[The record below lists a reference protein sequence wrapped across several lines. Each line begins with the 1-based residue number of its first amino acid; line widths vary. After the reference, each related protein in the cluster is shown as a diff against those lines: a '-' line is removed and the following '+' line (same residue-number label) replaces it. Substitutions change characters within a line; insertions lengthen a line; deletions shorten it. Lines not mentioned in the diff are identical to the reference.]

1 MAQQPDF
8 ISILQITDMHILA
21 TPEDTLLGINT
32 AYYFKEVLDLAFAG
46 KKRYDLVLVT
56 GDLAQDPCP
65 ASYRHILKML
75 EAYNI
80 PCICLPGNHDDY
92 HLMQQ
97 ILNTGKVSCRK
108 QVLLGDWQIICLNSQ
123 IPGAPGGRLSKPELL
138 FLEACLNSHPEH
150 YALIAVHHHC
160 LASKTSWM
168 DTMMIDNSQELFE
181 IINKYPQVKAITYG
195 HIHQAM
201 DTTVA
206 SVRVFGTPST
216 CFQFKPESE
225 KFSVDNTTPGYR
237 VIQLHAGGVV
247 KSEIFR
253 LPGQL
258 TGIQADTQG
267 Y

>member
-1 MAQQPDF
+1 MAQQPGF
-8 ISILQITDMHILA
+8 ISVLQITDMHIRS

-32 AYYFKEVLDLAFAG
+32 SHYFKAILDLAFAG
-46 KKRYDLVLVT
+46 KQQYDLILVT
-56 GDLAQDPCP
+56 GDLAQDPCS
-65 ASYRHILKML
+65 ASYQHILKRL

-92 HLMQQ
+92 YLMQQ

-108 QVLLGDWQIICLNSQ
+108 QMLLGDWQIICLNSQ
-123 IPGAPGGRLSKPELL
+123 IPGAPGGRLSKSELL
-138 FLEACLNSHPEH
+138 FLEECLNSHPEH

-160 LASKTSWM
+160 LESKSPWM
-168 DTMMIDNSQELFE
+168 DIMMIENSRELFE
-181 IINKYPQVKAITYG
+181 IIDKYPQVKAITYG
-195 HIHQAM
+195 HIHQVM

-206 SVRVFGTPST
+206 SAHVFGTPST
-216 CFQFKPESE
+216 CFQFKPESK
-225 KFSVDNTTPGYR
+225 KFSLDNTAPGYR
-237 VIQLHAGGVV
+237 VIQLYADGRI

-258 TGIQADTQG
+258 TELQADTQG

>member
-1 MAQQPDF
+1 MAQQPGF
-8 ISILQITDMHILA
+8 ISVLQITDMHIRS

-32 AYYFKEVLDLAFAG
+32 SYYFKAILDLAFAG
-46 KKRYDLVLVT
+46 KQQYDLILVT

-65 ASYRHILKML
+65 ASYQHILKML

-97 ILNTGKVSCRK
+97 ILNTSLVSCRK
-108 QVLLGDWQIICLNSQ
+108 QMLSGAWQIICLNSQ

-138 FLEACLNSHPEH
+138 FLEECLTSHPEH

-160 LASKTSWM
+160 LASKSPWM
-168 DTMMIDNSQELFE
+168 DIMMIENSRELFE
-181 IINKYPQVKAITYG
+181 IINKNPQVKAITYG
-195 HIHQAM
+195 HIHQVM
-201 DTTVA
+201 DTTVT
-206 SVRVFGTPST
+206 SVHVFGTPST
-216 CFQFKPESE
+216 CFQFKSESK
-225 KFSVDNTTPGYR
+225 KFSVDNTAPGYR
-237 VIQLHAGGVV
+237 VIQLYADGGI
-247 KSEIFR
+247 KSEVAR

-258 TGIQADTQG
+258 TGLQADTQD